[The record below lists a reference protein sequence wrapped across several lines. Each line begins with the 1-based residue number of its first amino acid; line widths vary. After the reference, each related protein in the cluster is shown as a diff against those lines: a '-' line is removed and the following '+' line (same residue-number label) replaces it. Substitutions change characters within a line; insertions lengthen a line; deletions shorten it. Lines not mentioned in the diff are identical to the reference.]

1 MGLQGHLRRIKCA
14 GKQEVGRP
22 SEPAQGRGQEPRGGR
37 PAGVA
42 ARGLGPGLLVTD
54 GWTQRAELRGRQMEG
69 EGEGRL
75 EGQWLEA
82 LMRLELGWG

>member
-1 MGLQGHLRRIKCA
+1 MA
-14 GKQEVGRP
+14 E
-22 SEPAQGRGQEPRGGR
+22 
-37 PAGVA
+37 
-42 ARGLGPGLLVTD
+42 RGLGPGLLVTD